1 MGPRRDALR
10 RRARPAG
17 RRPRLLGDGAGDG
30 VERGAGEWV
39 ERKRERGGT
48 RRSPPLDSKTP
59 KRTHRSPPP
68 PLPPQLGP
76 DRVLPFP
83 ASARVGL
90 RLVQALAT
98 GRAHRAAADR
108 LDRAAAELADLAPSV
123 AAAHAEAV
131 ASVKAQVCE
140 RKREARKEGALFFF
154 LLTPPPPPPPPP
166 PPSTPQ
172 LLRLCIVTA
181 AARVASGEPLDAAVA
196 AECGTG
202 VPAASVEALASDEG
216 ALSAALSAAHADSD
230 AAATAAGALA
240 QAVSGALGALAI
252 DVLLDLKE
260 TALTGGNGGG
270 RTPTAVAP
278 APLPARR
285 GPAAAAAAAAGD
297 VARWS
302 SDDEGDAPPPAR
314 RARRA
319 TAPARGA
326 PADRLTSRGRT
337 RRATNRWSDEEVET
351 LVRLVQEHGEGRWTA
366 ILTAGGGTF
375 SSRART
381 AVDLKDKWR
390 NLARASER
398 AREAPT
404 RPALNIILM

>member
-1 MGPRRDALR
+1 M
-10 RRARPAG
+10 
-17 RRPRLLGDGAGDG
+17 
-30 VERGAGEWV
+30 
-39 ERKRERGGT
+39 
-48 RRSPPLDSKTP
+48 
-59 KRTHRSPPP
+59 
-68 PLPPQLGP
+68 
-76 DRVLPFP
+76 
-83 ASARVGL
+83 
-90 RLVQALAT
+90 
-98 GRAHRAAADR
+98 
-108 LDRAAAELADLAPSV
+108 
-123 AAAHAEAV
+123 
-131 ASVKAQVCE
+131 
-140 RKREARKEGALFFF
+140 ALFFLSF
-154 LLTPPPPPPPPP
+154 SPTPL
-166 PPSTPQ
+166 STPQ

-196 AECGTG
+196 AECGAG

-260 TALTGGNGGG
+260 TALTGGGGAG

-285 GPAAAAAAAAGD
+285 GPAAAAAAAAAGD

-319 TAPARGA
+319 TTLVRGA
-326 PADRLTSRGRT
+326 TAPSAAAPTDPHRLTARGRT

-375 SSRART
+375 SSRTRT

-398 AREAPT
+398 AREAPA